1 MKYSILEKKLKEI
14 DRRKLRQF
22 EIKTKFRLMKALT
35 GGNEKYRH
43 EYNRINKINEVIR
56 KEYDKIIKK
65 SYWHII
71 SYMT

>member
-1 MKYSILEKKLKEI
+1 MRRNQFLKILKEI
-14 DRRKLRQF
+14 HRRKLRQF
-22 EIKTKFRLMKALT
+22 EIQTKFRLMKALT

-56 KEYDKIIKK
+56 KEYDKISKK

>member
-1 MKYSILEKKLKEI
+1 MKYSILEKKLKEM

-56 KEYDKIIKK
+56 KEYDKITKK
-65 SYWHII
+65 SY
-71 SYMT
+71 